1 MMRQYI
7 KRGFLFVFTALI
19 LYGTWLM
26 LRLSWPY
33 TSFNRY
39 TDFLMTKQWVYH
51 IRHWRLSFYTHVF
64 ISSVVLV
71 TGLLQCSWY
80 LLKKYPRLH
89 RTSGKIYVLTVL
101 CLSGPSGLVMSFYA
115 NGGIAARISFVLLSC
130 LWLGSTYMGWRY
142 ALQRRWQLHGHML
155 LRSYALTLSALTLRL
170 YAYLIDVFNIPLHP
184 KDAYVLI
191 SWLSWTL
198 NLLFME
204 AWIRFFLKKR
214 IAQLLTHTQ

>member
-1 MMRQYI
+1 MMLQYL
-7 KRGFLFVFTALI
+7 KRSFPFVFTALI
-19 LYGTWLM
+19 LYATWLM

-51 IRHWRLSFYTHVF
+51 IRHWRVSFYVHVF

-71 TGLLQCSWY
+71 TGLLQCSRY
-80 LLKKYPRLH
+80 LLLKYPRLH
-89 RTSGKIYVLTVL
+89 RTSGKAYVLTVL
-101 CLSGPSGLVMSFYA
+101 CLSGRSGLIMSFYA

-130 LWLGSTYMGWRY
+130 LWLGTTYMGWRY
-142 ALQRRWQLHGHML
+142 ALQRRWQLHGNML

-184 KDAYVLI
+184 KTAYILI

-198 NLLFME
+198 NLLVME
-204 AWIRFFLKKR
+204 GGIRLVLKKR
-214 IAQLLTHTQ
+214 AALPLTHSQ